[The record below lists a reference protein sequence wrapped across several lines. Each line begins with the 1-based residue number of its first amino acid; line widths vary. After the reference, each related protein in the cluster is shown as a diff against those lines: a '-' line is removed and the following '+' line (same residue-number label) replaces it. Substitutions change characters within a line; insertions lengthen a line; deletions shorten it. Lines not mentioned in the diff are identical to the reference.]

1 MPAMDESIRWG
12 SRRCLTLL
20 LVILAHAGLLAW
32 LVSSL
37 RATRAAAEPS
47 VESVQLVFLP
57 PRMMPRI
64 RVEAPQPLHVRT
76 GTPAAPPPLPLD
88 AASSLAPQAPAGSGS
103 TNGGAGVDW
112 AAEARRA
119 LQAFE
124 IRSHQPASGNLV
136 SRRSP
141 AEQPWWPAHRPGD
154 RYKTADGN
162 WIVWIDSSCYQVAT
176 SAPST
181 NGSAPQPRTVCPG
194 PGDSPPPESAG
205 STP

>member
-1 MPAMDESIRWG
+1 MDESTRWG
-12 SRRCLTLL
+12 SERYLTLL
-20 LVILAHAGLLAW
+20 LVITVHAGLLAW
-32 LVSSL
+32 LVSAL
-37 RATRAAAEPS
+37 RAPRAAAEGS
-47 VESVQLVFLP
+47 AESVQLVFIP
-57 PRMMPRI
+57 PRILPRI
-64 RVEAPQPLHVRT
+64 RLESPQPLRLRM
-76 GTPAAPPPLPLD
+76 GTPAAPPPPRLD
-88 AASSLAPQAPAGSGS
+88 AASSLAPEAPTGSGS
-103 TNGGAGVDW
+103 TNGGSGVDW

-176 SAPST
+176 SSPAA
-181 NGSAPQPRTVCPG
+181 NGSGPQPLTICPKAA
-194 PGDSPPPESAG
+194 PDAEPAG
-205 STP
+205 SAH